1 VAQARTRGKPRD
13 ADVRRALDGTM
24 TDSSGTASASDR
36 PSSPVGAPL
45 ASLWTRGRRPRL
57 LPLEDQVVVI
67 TGASSGIGRVTAR
80 MAAARGAAVVLAAR
94 DGAALDEV
102 VAGIVAD
109 GGRAMAVV
117 ADVGDPVD
125 VARIAAAALT
135 EHHRFDTWIND
146 AGISIFGLADRVP
159 LEDMRRLMDTDFW
172 GVVHGSLAAVAHMRS
187 RTGHG
192 GAIVTVGSVFGDRA
206 TPMQSTY
213 SSAKHAVH
221 GWTDG
226 LRMDLEA
233 QGLPISVTLLHPG
246 RIDTPYD
253 EHASSDAERQP
264 AHRGM
269 AYPPEAVAEA
279 ALWAAEHPTRDLYIG
294 AQARIG
300 AAAGAL
306 LPRTTDLVMER
317 YMLWSQRS
325 RRPALPEEATGLHQ
339 ASPHH
344 AERGTPEGWVR
355 RRSYYL
361 TVQQHRRALAVG
373 AAALAAVVTVARARR

>member
-1 VAQARTRGKPRD
+1 MSD
-13 ADVRRALDGTM
+13 SDV
-24 TDSSGTASASDR
+24 TASTPDSDR
-36 PSSPVGAPL
+36 ASSPVGAPL
-45 ASLWTRGRRPRL
+45 ASLWRRGRRPRL
-57 LPLEDQVVVI
+57 LALEDQVVVV
-67 TGASSGIGRVTAR
+67 TGASSGIGLVTAR
-80 MAAARGAAVVLAAR
+80 MAAARGATVVLAAR
-94 DGAALDEV
+94 DGAALDEA
-102 VAGIVAD
+102 VAGIVAT
-109 GGRAMAVV
+109 GGRATAVV
-117 ADVGDPVD
+117 ADVGVAADVD
-125 VARIAAAALT
+125 RIAATAIA

-146 AGISIFGLADRVP
+146 AGLSIFGLADRVP
-159 LEDMRRLMDTDFW
+159 LEDMRRMMDTDFW
-172 GVVHGSLAAVAHMRS
+172 GVVHGSLAAVRHLRS
-187 RTGHG
+187 RKGYG
-192 GAIVTVGSVFGDRA
+192 GAIVNVGSVFGDRA

-253 EHASSDAERQP
+253 EHASSHAERQP

-269 AYPPEAVAEA
+269 VYPPEAVAEA

-300 AAAGAL
+300 AAAGTL
-306 LPRTTDLVMER
+306 LPRITDLVMER

-325 RRPALPEEATGLHQ
+325 RRPALPADATALHQ

-361 TVQQHRRALAVG
+361 SVQKHRRALAVG
-373 AAALAAVVTVARARR
+373 AAAVAATVAAARMLPARPASGGTARDTTRRG